1 MYRHLLALL
10 FFYLTIQLGH
20 SQNIQLGDVQNF
32 KVGNIKDNEMTITFT
47 TTIENMS
54 SKGVGVK
61 IKKGKFYKND
71 EYYGKFK
78 MPKKLKL
85 KKKGENNLNV
95 TLKITLEKD
104 MNIMKEGLKALSGG
118 PMELKITGML
128 KATWFIFWKRYPF
141 EYSDKLK
148 LKGLSF

>member
-1 MYRHLLALL
+1 MLRYL
-10 FFYLTIQLGH
+10 FVVVFFLSVFSSY
-20 SQNIQLGDVQNF
+20 SQKIQLGDIKNF
-32 KVGNIKDNEMTITFT
+32 KVGKIKGNEMTISFT

-61 IKKGKFYKND
+61 IKKGKFFKND

-85 KKKGENNLNV
+85 KKKGKNNLDV
-95 TLKITLEKD
+95 TLKIALEKD
-104 MNIMKEGLKALSGG
+104 MDIMKEGLQALSGG
-118 PMELKITGML
+118 PMELKITGTL